1 MSLQEFLIEKF
12 ESWKPPEP
20 EVMNRT
26 KRDITLNWSQLEP
39 FDFLAGDFIYKIEK
53 YNKMPRWIVVYSGGK
68 TTKTIDNLAPRHPH
82 RFRLRVI
89 LKAEAVPRL
98 ADRAI
103 HFYGDET
110 AVYEKFG
117 KTDETNKTAFEDDN
131 IQTSAV
137 VNESGGDIPN
147 ATIPANSGRDAII
160 KSSDKC
166 EKRKWVESRWSEETW
181 TSTDSDGTS
190 AVCFSMAVR
199 CGYTK
204 QVQSMLEERPDLIG
218 AINPQ
223 NGFTP
228 LATAVRRG
236 DMNMVRYLISMGA
249 DVEQPS
255 AAGQTPLHLAL
266 YAANTHMAELLLDK
280 GASLQ
285 ACDWNGLRAEHYA
298 VDSRDLDTVRFVLQR
313 GGDLAAEDN
322 NGWTPLFRAVCQGAE
337 TALVAELA
345 ARGGADATDRAGL
358 PLACVARML
367 TDPQGRRRESILRL
381 VDSNYPHEKALANFT
396 RLTKKI
402 YNVHSLL
409 KLI

>member
-20 EVMNRT
+20 EVLNRT

-98 ADRAI
+98 ADLAI

-280 GASLQ
+280 GAK
-285 ACDWNGLRAEHYA
+285 HYA

-337 TALVAELA
+337 TALVAELSG
-345 ARGGADATDRAGL
+345 ARRRRRDR
-358 PLACVARML
+358 PRR
-367 TDPQGRRRESILRL
+367 GRRRESILRL